1 LAYLVLTG
9 YNDTPEHVD
18 AIAKIIQSR
27 PENFRHLFHINLLRY
42 NPAFGIGESFIKTSN
57 NQIHKFMKMLKDKG
71 VPHVTARQS
80 FGVDID
86 AACGQL
92 YANYEK
98 HMRGKAKPVPSSQS
112 SQQNPYNKLD

>member
-1 LAYLVLTG
+1 MLTG
-9 YNDTPEHVD
+9 YNDGNEH
-18 AIAKIIQSR
+18 AAEIAKILAER
-27 PENFRHLFHINLLRY
+27 PEKYRHLFHLNLLRY

-57 NQIHKFMKMLKDKG
+57 NQIHKFMRLLKEKG
-71 VPHVTARQS
+71 VNHVTTRQS

-98 HMRGKAKPVPSSQS
+98 HVKKQKGSTMSATSQ
-112 SQQNPYNKLD
+112 